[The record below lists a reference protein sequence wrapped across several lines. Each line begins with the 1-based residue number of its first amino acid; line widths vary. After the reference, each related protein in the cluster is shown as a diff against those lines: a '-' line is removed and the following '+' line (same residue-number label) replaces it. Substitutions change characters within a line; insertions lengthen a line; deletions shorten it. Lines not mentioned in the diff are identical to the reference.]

1 MTRFINL
8 YYRYRRNAHCSIVN
22 WAVQGSMGR
31 GVTAMSPDTFEF
43 DAFAGGIYSLGKKLD
58 ETGKRIGMPRPALT
72 GALHKHYRDTRRTWE
87 ADFWANAHSDR
98 ELSNWIWKDKKPNFD
113 SADEEEFV
121 ELSDRIPT
129 MVREGLIE
137 IAKGLPGRHG
147 GKARAFN
154 MKEAWEVRSRV
165 LRERGKGLS
174 KKEAY
179 RKVAGKMKRSEH
191 TIRRTCEPQERK
203 RSGPSP
209 RHYDLLGR

>member
-1 MTRFINL
+1 
-8 YYRYRRNAHCSIVN
+8 
-22 WAVQGSMGR
+22 MGR
-31 GVTAMSPDTFEF
+31 ATFAF
-43 DAFAGGIYSLGKKLD
+43 DAFAGAIYTLGKKLD
-58 ETGKRIGMPRPALT
+58 ETGKKIGIPRPALT
-72 GALHKHYRDTRRTWE
+72 GALHKHYRDTRRTWD

-98 ELSNWIWKDKKPNFD
+98 ELSNWIWKGKKPKFD
-113 SADEEEFV
+113 LADEEEFV
-121 ELSDRIPT
+121 ALSDRIPT

-165 LRERGKGLS
+165 LRERGKRLS

-179 RKVAGKMKRSEH
+179 RKVAGEMKRSEH

-203 RSGPSP
+203 RSRQSS
-209 RHYDLLGR
+209 RHYPLLGR